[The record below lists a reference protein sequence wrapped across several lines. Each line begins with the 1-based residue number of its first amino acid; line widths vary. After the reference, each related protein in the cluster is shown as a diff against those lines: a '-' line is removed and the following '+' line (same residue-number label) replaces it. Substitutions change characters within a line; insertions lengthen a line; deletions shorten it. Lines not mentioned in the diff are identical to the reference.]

1 MRERRLGCAKG
12 DESRAM
18 TSKTEILI
26 EDFSREVKLLIEK
39 KATQNDDDWR
49 SSRAKAV
56 SNKIEL
62 SRLQNCGKKSV
73 FLFIG
78 VRAAL
83 NSGWCAFMFGKKW
96 SVERVESC
104 HCGFEASTKL
114 KTILTEFLST
124 THENHSTIEVNNS
137 ARKGWWKLIYIFPLL
152 TAWNSSRQSL
162 LLVLLLRSLLCFFCV
177 SVMRSWDSSRLVNDY
192 FNFVFEHLKK
202 GSHLIQLISL
212 FFDFSRRRR
221 RAVWNIREVIKS
233 FIANFRSFSSAKIII
248 MWVRQKLTRSEPVW
262 RSDERN
268 TSWHDILQTEY
279 VKWIQHNISW
289 DDVGEEGKETS
300 ILSPSKKPFRCMFNI
315 WFGMWKKSG
324 KREKRRE
331 DCTKQ
336 RRRQRRKKCNL
347 NWSLVDNCELWR
359 RISNS
364 FYFASLRAMN
374 AIFCCFSNETCWL
387 IGCALHI
394 SVNWTAYGS
403 RLRVEISCGWFVR
416 PYNSASR
423 RSWKINSSH
432 PQMHMH
438 RLCYT
443 P

>member
-1 MRERRLGCAKG
+1 MCF
-12 DESRAM
+12 
-18 TSKTEILI
+18 LI
-26 EDFSREVKLLIEK
+26 HR
-39 KATQNDDDWR
+39 R
-49 SSRAKAV
+49 SSCT
-56 SNKIEL
+56 EL
-62 SRLQNCGKKSV
+62 RLVC
-73 FLFIG
+73 FH
-78 VRAAL
+78 VR
-83 NSGWCAFMFGKKW
+83 KKW
-96 SVERVESC
+96 TVERVESC

-114 KTILTEFLST
+114 KTTLTEFLST

-137 ARKGWWKLIYIFPLL
+137 ARKGWWKLIYIFPLP

-162 LLVLLLRSLLCFFCV
+162 LLILLLRSLLCFFCV

-221 RAVWNIREVIKS
+221 RAVWNCREVIKS
-233 FIANFRSFSSAKIII
+233 FIANFRSFSSARIIM

-336 RRRQRRKKCNL
+336 TRRQRRKKMQF
-347 NWSLVDNCELWR
+347 ELIAR
-359 RISNS
+359 RQLWTLKKNFKFFLFCISTSNECH
-364 FYFASLRAMN
+364 FLL
-374 AIFCCFSNETCWL
+374 FSNETCWL

-423 RSWKINSSH
+423 RSRKINSSH